1 MRQQEILAAMN
12 NSFKTSSLR
21 WWQPHCEPPL
31 INCIGLV
38 IPTLRDLF
46 QVSIQPNPFFRCTTI
61 AWYMIPSFIF
71 NNKLPLFDCRSFL
84 QLETRLRRSSKDKK
98 LLVKIVKAN
107 NLGSQKGKTTYFY
120 FTILRQNKTKI
131 LLNEK
136 VATSC
141 TASSKW
147 TILPNVIKRQ

>member
-1 MRQQEILAAMN
+1 
-12 NSFKTSSLR
+12 
-21 WWQPHCEPPL
+21 
-31 INCIGLV
+31 
-38 IPTLRDLF
+38 
-46 QVSIQPNPFFRCTTI
+46 
-61 AWYMIPSFIF
+61 MIPLFIF
-71 NNKLPLFDCRSFL
+71 NNKLPLFYCRSFL

-107 NLGSQKGKTTYFY
+107 NLGSQKGKPTYFY
-120 FTILRQNKTKI
+120 LTIFRQNNKTKI